1 MIESSPSLSHVRSS
15 WPRSPLEIA
24 LASALEDEF
33 RDLQH
38 CSSKVYA
45 HAHPH
50 AHAHAHAHALHMHM
64 HMCMF
69 GRTRQLTV
77 LSLPPTRPPRPVAG
91 FCSHACS
98 INVYLQAVPDEI
110 FSIRDVLSGCMI
122 MRQRMADRAY
132 RFVSLAEDG
141 QTSWRA
147 AACCAGGRVASSDL
161 AAISPLPSPE
171 ASGPSEA
178 DLEEYVGVWRA
189 AGVEGRDELLQAMR

>member
-1 MIESSPSLSHVRSS
+1 MHVRSDA
-15 WPRSPLEIA
+15 PADRIIFTPHPTAPACGRLL
-24 LASALEDEF
+24 LA
-33 RDLQH
+33 
-38 CSSKVYA
+38 C
-45 HAHPH
+45 
-50 AHAHAHAHALHMHM
+50 
-64 HMCMF
+64 
-69 GRTRQLTV
+69 V
-77 LSLPPTRPPRPVAG
+77 LNY
-91 FCSHACS
+91 C
-98 INVYLQAVPDEI
+98 NVYLQAAPDEI